1 MRAAIAINPV
11 MHALLRL
18 HAELGGKIKD
28 NRAQARKLAVDMKHV
43 EAVIR
48 MFEPGYD
55 VTTIAAKRR
64 YKSNPW
70 FKRGSI
76 FRGAMDALRKAEAPM
91 TARQIAEALIAAE
104 GVTAT
109 SKQAQNVQSAIR
121 ASLWKHDGKSV
132 VAVGDSIPA
141 RWRLKVL
148 E

>member
-1 MRAAIAINPV
+1 MKAAIADKYA
-11 MHALLRL
+11 MHALLKL

-28 NRAQARKLAVDMKHV
+28 NRRQAQKLATDMKHI

-70 FKRGSI
+70 FKRGSLY
-76 FRGAMDALRKAEAPM
+76 RGAIELLRNAAAPM
-91 TARQIAEALIAAE
+91 TARQITEALIAAK

-109 SKQAQNVQSAIR
+109 SKQVRNLQAGIQ
-121 ASLWKHDGKSV
+121 ASLRKHKSQTV
-132 VAVGDSIPA
+132 KAEGEGMPV
-141 RWRLKVL
+141 RWAIA
-148 E
+148 